1 MQLTQPTDAIR
12 EALSGE
18 VEYDDHFVGYKLHG
32 MAGGSKMRLYSLEE
46 VRNFMH
52 ADDRE
57 KLLEIGGG
65 GTVGYVDFD
74 ELADWTR
81 NVVGDE
87 ELATAILETAE
98 MGDNYKEQV
107 ELVSALID
115 ERLEQAS
122 ER

>member
-1 MQLTQPTDAIR
+1 MQLTQPTDTMKEAIT
-12 EALSGE
+12 EE
-18 VEYDDHFVGYKLHG
+18 VEYAEHFVGHKLHG
-32 MAGGSKMRLYSLEE
+32 MAGGSKMRLYSLAE

-52 ADDRE
+52 ADGRE

-87 ELATAILETAE
+87 ELANAILETAAT
-98 MGDNYKEQV
+98 GDNYKEQA
-107 ELVSALID
+107 EAVSTLIG
-115 ERLEQAS
+115 ERLEQAR
-122 ER
+122 ED